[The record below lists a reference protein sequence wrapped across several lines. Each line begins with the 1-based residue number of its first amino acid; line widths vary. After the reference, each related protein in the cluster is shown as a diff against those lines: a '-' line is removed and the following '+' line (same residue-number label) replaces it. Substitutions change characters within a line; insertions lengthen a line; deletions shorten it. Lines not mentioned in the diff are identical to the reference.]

1 MARIATIGRLGARFA
16 HRAALEADAI
26 SAEEALI
33 ALSQA
38 LAVAPCE
45 AWLALR
51 AKFTA
56 ESASLAVFLI
66 AWADIF
72 NNPVRFKHRSRVLFI
87 SISLIII
94 FI

>member
-1 MARIATIGRLGARFA
+1 MARIATIGRLRARFA

-33 ALSQA
+33 ALGQA
-38 LAVAPCE
+38 LAVAPCV
-45 AWLALR
+45 ACLALR

-66 AWADIF
+66 AWADILD
-72 NNPVRFKHRSRVLFI
+72 NPVGFKYWSRVLFI
-87 SISLIII
+87 SISLTII